1 MPRAIGLTMYAVAV
15 AVLGAMVMAGKLV
28 YVWAPI
34 PDWVPR
40 GDLLASAAGAVMAVA
55 ALALMWRTTAR
66 AASRIV
72 AVLFACWLGLLQIPQ
87 LIATPGEEA
96 LWAGTAELVMLVAG
110 GWILCTGSPRA
121 VRALYAAA
129 LPMLGLHHLLAHGA
143 VSVVPAWLPLRA
155 AWLYLTAF
163 AHMAAGVAI
172 LFGIL
177 ARTAARLE
185 AIMITAFVALV
196 HVPGVVDEPTD
207 PLQWT
212 MLVVAS
218 AIAGAAWIVADSYA
232 RPQSARSI
240 TSSSAL
246 PNAAASG
253 T

>member
-1 MPRAIGLTMYAVAV
+1 
-15 AVLGAMVMAGKLV
+15 
-28 YVWAPI
+28 
-34 PDWVPR
+34 
-40 GDLLASAAGAVMAVA
+40 
-55 ALALMWRTTAR
+55 
-66 AASRIV
+66 
-72 AVLFACWLGLLQIPQ
+72 
-87 LIATPGEEA
+87 
-96 LWAGTAELVMLVAG
+96 MLVAG
-110 GWILCTGSPRA
+110 GWNIYTGSPRT

-129 LPMLGLHHLLAHGA
+129 LPMLGLHHLLAQGA

-163 AHMAAGVAI
+163 ALMAAGVAI
-172 LFGIL
+172 VLGIL

-185 AIMITAFVALV
+185 AIMITAFVVLV
-196 HVPGVVDEPTD
+196 HVPGVVEDPGD

-218 AIAGAAWIVADSYA
+218 AIAGAAWIVAESYA

-253 T
+253 TWPATRHAGDDVRRLDSRTSLTSCSIAVRSATSRSPSSLRCSSTFAASALRSSSEPGWTSPRPIDLSGLPWNLGSRSSQISSIGSENRRTS